1 MIISRLILI
10 ISFLLEVGCRGYFLG
25 HALEFKWT
33 PVFLKDFDVRK
44 PKNIY
49 IIINYKNPD
58 SVCHSKAEKSEFCK
72 KITIYSIKKKFL
84 TKLQK

>member
-1 MIISRLILI
+1 MLV
-10 ISFLLEVGCRGYFLG
+10 EVGCRGYFLG

-44 PKNIY
+44 PKKK

-72 KITIYSIKKKFL
+72 KNYNLFYKKKSF
-84 TKLQK
+84 